1 MTVTTPTI
9 CGAIS
14 MTSNDKQQAAMELI
28 RLGLSLIPL
37 VPGGKTPAGPWA
49 HGEWTFSALMGHL
62 AAHPDANIGVVTGSA
77 SCGLVVIDV
86 DRHGADGR
94 AYMRDFER
102 ANGPLEPTLSVR
114 TPSGGTHLY
123 YAFDETEP
131 LPRNSANADVGVDIR
146 GEGGYVVAP
155 PSAIP
160 GVGEYRFIPG
170 RGPGEVEIAKA
181 DDTVRALIASLQGA
195 RRAKPKG
202 PVDVASL
209 TVREGGRNDAC
220 YRYACHTRARGGTLE
235 DVALM
240 TIYYNMAFC
249 SPPLDGAELVGI
261 ISNACAHEPG
271 EDLAAKAANLP
282 YVGAPNMKGADSNG

>member
-1 MTVTTPTI
+1 
-9 CGAIS
+9 

-49 HGEWTFSALMGHL
+49 RGEWSYSALMGHL
-62 AAHPDANIGVVTGSA
+62 AANPDANIGVVAGSV
-77 SCGLVVIDV
+77 SYNLVVVDV
-86 DRHGADGR
+86 DRHDTDGP

-102 ANGPLEPTLSVR
+102 THGRLPRTLSVR

-123 YAFDETEP
+123 YRFDDAEP
-131 LPRNSANADVGVDIR
+131 LPRNSTNAEVGVDIR
-146 GEGGYVVAP
+146 GEGGYAVAP

-170 RGPGEVEIAKA
+170 YGPGEVEIAKA
-181 DDTVRALIASLQGA
+181 DDTVRALIASLQA
-195 RRAKPKG
+195 TRRAKPKG

-209 TVREGGRNDAC
+209 VVREGGRNDAC

-240 TIYYNMAFC
+240 TIYYNSVFC
-249 SPPLDGAELVGI
+249 SPPLDGDELAGI

-271 EDLAAKAANLP
+271 EDLAAKAAGLP
-282 YVGAPNMKGADSNG
+282 DVGAPNVKGANGNG